1 MKTVVITPEE
11 MNRRTVRFKALE
23 SYQHQQEKLAG
34 IPAAVLE
41 KIAAHR
47 VYPMMIPASYSGR
60 SAQAPLKGADG
71 LALTIAEC
79 PPGDGPALHCH
90 ERTIENFLCLNGRFK
105 ISWGDRGEHSL
116 ILEPLDLCS
125 MPPGVNRCF
134 TNISD
139 ETARLLVMIQIPT
152 VEQADRI
159 TYAAQTGTEIAE
171 QYGNDAV
178 EALAK
183 IGIRFD
189 AGRDTA

>member
-1 MKTVVITPEE
+1 MKTVVVTPEE

-23 SYQHQQEKLAG
+23 SYQHQHQQLAG

-47 VYPMMIPASYSGR
+47 VYPMMVPANYAGR
-60 SAQAPLKGADG
+60 SALAPLKGADG

-116 ILEPLDLCS
+116 VLEPLDLCS
-125 MPPGVNRCF
+125 VPPGVSRCF
-134 TNISD
+134 TNISE

-152 VEQADRI
+152 AEQTDRI
-159 TYAAQTGTEIAE
+159 AYAAQTGIEIAE
-171 QYGNDAV
+171 QYGKDTV
-178 EALAK
+178 EALEK

-189 AGRDTA
+189 AGPDTA